1 MKKSL
6 GLIKRAT
13 KWYLNL
19 VAESYTLLPDGSVV
33 LINKQ
38 SKQSNYDKWM

>member
-1 MKKSL
+1 MKFMKKSL
-6 GLIKRAT
+6 DLLKRAT
-13 KWYLNL
+13 KWYFNF

-38 SKQSNYDKWM
+38 DKTV

>member
-6 GLIKRAT
+6 DLIKRAT
-13 KWYLNL
+13 KWYFNL

-33 LINKQ
+33 LVNKQ
-38 SKQSNYDKWM
+38 DKTV